1 MAITLSL
8 TLSFS
13 GTGVNT
19 YRKISTFP
27 KPTNLTTKIR
37 CIGWDPEGVLGP
49 PSTGHIARREFQRRL
64 EKDAGAR
71 EEFKR
76 QVVEEKERL
85 RNLRATRVVP
95 DTPAG
100 LIEYFLDTEAQELEF
115 EIARLRPRL
124 DDEFFSRVKFEIGQL
139 RFAVAKTEEMEDR
152 MIELE
157 ALQKALLEGIEAY
170 DKLQANIVKARERLT
185 KILTSKDIKATLL
198 DMLERNELNKSL
210 LTLLD
215 ENIASAHRS
224 NQKEAADFME
234 KLRGAMLKYIT
245 V

>member
-8 TLSFS
+8 GLSFS
-13 GTGVNT
+13 GAGVTT
-19 YRKISTFP
+19 YRKTSAFP
-27 KPTNLTTKIR
+27 KPTSYTTKIR

-49 PSTGHIARREFQRRL
+49 PSTGHIARREFQQRL
-64 EKDAGAR
+64 QKDAGAR
-71 EEFKR
+71 EDFKR
-76 QVVEEKERL
+76 QILEEQERL
-85 RNLRATRVVP
+85 RNLRAARVVP

-124 DDEFFSRVKFEIGQL
+124 DDEFFACVKFELGQL
-139 RFAVAKTEEMEDR
+139 RFAVNKTQDMEDR
-152 MIELE
+152 VLELE
-157 ALQKALLEGIEAY
+157 ALQKALQEGTEAY
-170 DKLQANIVKARERLT
+170 DKLQTNIVKARERLT

-198 DMLERNELNKSL
+198 EMLERNELNKSL

-215 ENIASAHRS
+215 ENIASAQRS